1 MILWAG
7 DVFSMANLS
16 EALLS
21 TTEPPWVE
29 TVICCVTNVSQAKES
44 YDTDHRLPYSHSFC
58 HLCLMYC
65 FLSSCGTLS
74 YLFSVFES

>member
-16 EALLS
+16 EDLLS
-21 TTEPPWVE
+21 TTEPPRME
-29 TVICCVTNVSQAKES
+29 TVICCATNISQAKES
-44 YDTDHRLPYSHSFC
+44 YDTDYRFPYSHPFC

-65 FLSSCGTLS
+65 FLSSCGPLS
-74 YLFSVFES
+74 YLFSVFD